1 MPVLRGFVRVTGE
14 DLLKMNLSPVNE
26 VPDSRAVGG
35 AQLELPASMRDAS
48 SDEAGQ
54 TVLEWIR
61 QSGDGLRVM
70 G

>member
-1 MPVLRGFVRVTGE
+1 MAGE
-14 DLLKMNLSPVNE
+14 DLLQMNLSAINE
-26 VPDSRAVGG
+26 GPDSRTVGS

-54 TVLEWIR
+54 TVLKWVG
-61 QSGDGLRVM
+61 QSGDGLWVT